1 MIKSQGMLVIPKLYF
16 SKFPKDLTQEV
27 SKANPVHTHIS
38 LTGVELTQC
47 LLPCDTPTLPGEGAK
62 HANVSSRE
70 ESANAK
76 AKELK

>member
-1 MIKSQGMLVIPKLYF
+1 M
-16 SKFPKDLTQEV
+16 
-27 SKANPVHTHIS
+27 
-38 LTGVELTQC
+38 QC

-70 ESANAK
+70 KSANAK